1 LLNEIKSNSNQTPST
16 VNDRP
21 LTTRHKRKMQ
31 FLLIHTLKNS
41 VVYYFTMILIQIM
54 KYLNA
59 AQSSRNSDL

>member
-1 LLNEIKSNSNQTPST
+1 
-16 VNDRP
+16 
-21 LTTRHKRKMQ
+21 MQ

-59 AQSSRNSDL
+59 AQSSRNSDLWENRSTAHLSQSVKHEPFPLPDTSTN